1 MVAMNAGMAND
12 KRWTEAVDKQA
23 AAAMW
28 DQAMRSEEQKERTEE
43 SFPVRVGESNIS
55 TIVLK

>member
-12 KRWTEAVDKQA
+12 KRCTEAVDKQVT
-23 AAAMW
+23 AAMW

-43 SFPVRVGESNIS
+43 SSPARVGESNNS
-55 TIVLK
+55 TIVQK